1 MKSTTRS
8 TPEVWVRSTFG
19 GMFSEAESETRRRL
33 YAEVSELESD
43 PKLGAISAE
52 EFASEFLVAEINL
65 FVALAAKLNPL
76 AADLVPLVKREY
88 LSHLSPG
95 MRMKFEKADGPYS
108 VRVREYGIRGI
119 WPYTAVAEMF
129 LERLGCRPVPV
140 LAKRVELALA
150 MLGELWNMEALR
162 FISE

>member
-19 GMFSEAESETRRRL
+19 GMFSDAESETRRRL
-33 YAEVSELESD
+33 YAEVSELD
-43 PKLGAISAE
+43 PKFAAISAD

-108 VRVREYGIRGI
+108 VRVREYGIKGI
-119 WPYTAVAEMF
+119 WPYTAVAELF
-129 LERLGCRPVPV
+129 LERIGCRPVPL